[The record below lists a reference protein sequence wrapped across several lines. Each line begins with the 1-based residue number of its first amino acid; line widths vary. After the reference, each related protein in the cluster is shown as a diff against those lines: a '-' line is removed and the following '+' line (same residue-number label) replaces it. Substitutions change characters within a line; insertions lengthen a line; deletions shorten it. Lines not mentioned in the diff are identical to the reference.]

1 MQTTVEI
8 SLYPLHQD
16 YESRVIEFL
25 NKINTYEDIR
35 IETNGVSTQIF
46 GDYFKIMEMLTKEMH
61 DVLTSQQAMF
71 VMKIV
76 KGELRYDS

>member
-1 MQTTVEI
+1 MQATVEI

-16 YESRVIEFL
+16 YENKVLAFL
-25 NKINTYEDIR
+25 AKINEYDGLT

-61 DVLTSQQAMF
+61 SVLENQEAMF
-71 VMKIV
+71 VMKLG
-76 KGELRYDS
+76 KGELRY

>member
-16 YESRVIEFL
+16 YENRVIDFL
-25 NKINTYEDIR
+25 DKINAYEDIVV
-35 IETNGVSTQIF
+35 ETNGVSTQIF

-61 DVLTSQQAMF
+61 DVLTSQPAMF
-71 VMKIV
+71 VMKLG
-76 KGELRYDS
+76 KGELRYND

>member
-16 YESRVIEFL
+16 YENRVIDFL

-71 VMKIV
+71 VMKIG
-76 KGELRYDS
+76 KGELRYDN

>member
-1 MQTTVEI
+1 MQATVEI

-16 YESRVIEFL
+16 YEKKVLSFL
-25 NKINTYEDIR
+25 AKINEYEDLT

-61 DVLTSQQAMF
+61 NVLENQEAMF
-71 VMKIV
+71 VMKLG
-76 KGELRYDS
+76 KGELRY